1 MTTVANLPLSNMTP
15 QAQELLL
22 HLQSNYKKAAFYIKN
37 IHRQL
42 PEVATEEIKIPSD
55 KWNQGSN
62 HMITI
67 PKGAKIRLVEN
78 EETYALGVGGPDTDQ
93 LKGLWVSEFTYG
105 WEPWE

>member
-1 MTTVANLPLSNMTP
+1 MTP

-55 KWNQGSN
+55 RWNQGSN

-78 EETYALGVGGPDTDQ
+78 KETYALGVGGPDTDQ
-93 LKGLWVSEFTYG
+93 LIGLWVSEFTYG

>member
-1 MTTVANLPLSNMTP
+1 MTP
-15 QAQELLL
+15 QAQELLW
-22 HLQSNYKKAAFYIKN
+22 HLKSNYKKAAFYVRN
-37 IHRQL
+37 SYRQL
-42 PEVATEEIKIPSD
+42 PEVATEEMKIPSD

-67 PKGAKIRLVEN
+67 PQGAKIRLVEN
-78 EETYALGVGGPDTDQ
+78 EETYALGVGGPSTDE